1 MCQIVRTRL
10 QRLPRLLHFFEQL
23 SRSLRQLPIDFAHLL
38 LALIRLALL
47 ATQVLSRIRAKF
59 HIQLPLRALFD
70 AATIRDL
77 AAHVENVQWTLQSA
91 VSAADNS
98 DREEFEL

>member
-1 MCQIVRTRL
+1 VLAIEGVDVEGN
-10 QRLPRLLHFFEQL
+10 FFEL
-23 SRSLRQLPIDFAHLL
+23 GGHS
-38 LALIRLALL
+38 LL

-70 AATIRDL
+70 AATIADL
-77 AAHVENVQWTLQSA
+77 AAHVANVQWTLQSA
-91 VSAADNS
+91 VPAKDSS